1 MDHLSLFLSKLNQL
15 IWGPPLL
22 LLLVGTGLYYTFLL
36 KGLQFR
42 YLAYSLKLV
51 FTRHDDGDVE
61 GDVSQFQSLMTAMSA
76 TIGIG
81 SIAGVA
87 TAVATGGMGAIFWMW
102 MIGLIGMATKYAES
116 ILAVK
121 YRMHDEAGE
130 MSGGPMYYLE
140 RGLQWKG
147 LAILFAVAGVF
158 GSFVTGNMIQSN
170 SVADAVLNY
179 FPDSRIWVGVA
190 LALFTGVVLLKGIK
204 SIAWVSEYLV
214 PFMAALYMIGGL
226 LIIGV
231 NYKML
236 PQGIVNIFIAAFT
249 KQAAFGGF
257 LGSSVMLA
265 LRMGVVRGINSNEA
279 GLGSSPIASAA
290 AKTDRPGRQAMIS
303 MSGAFIATF
312 FVCTIT
318 GLVLSVTDV
327 LGAFST
333 SGQALNGSTMVIHSF
348 NKSLP
353 GSGWVVTVAII
364 LFGYT
369 TILGWAYYGEKCF
382 EYLFGKKSVSFF
394 RLFYTIVVI
403 FGAVVSLDMVWNFSD
418 ITNALMAFPNLL
430 GLLALS
436 LVVKKETVSFLQVLE
451 QEKQERLV
459 LKRS

>member
-1 MDHLSLFLSKLNQL
+1 MDHLSFFLSKLNQF

-87 TAVATGGMGAIFWMW
+87 TAVATGGLGAIFWMW

-170 SVADAVLNY
+170 SVADAVINY
-179 FPDSRIWVGVA
+179 LPDSRIWVGA
-190 LALFTGVVLLKGIK
+190 ILAVFTGVVLLKGIK

-226 LIIGV
+226 LIIGI
-231 NYKML
+231 NFKLL
-236 PQGIVNIFIAAFT
+236 PQGIANIFVAAFT

-312 FVCTIT
+312 FVCTVT
-318 GLVLSVTDV
+318 GLVLAVTDV
-327 LGAFST
+327 LGGFTA
-333 SGQALNGSTMVIHSF
+333 SGQALTGSTMVIHSF
-348 NKSLP
+348 NKTMP

-403 FGAVVSLDMVWNFSD
+403 FGAVISLDMVWNFSD

-436 LVVKKETVSFLQVLE
+436 MVVKKETASFLQVLE
-451 QEKQERLV
+451 EEKQKRLV

>member
-1 MDHLSLFLSKLNQL
+1 MDHLSFFLSKLNQF

-87 TAVATGGMGAIFWMW
+87 TAVATGGLGAIFWMW

-121 YRMHDEAGE
+121 YRKHDEAGE

-170 SVADAVLNY
+170 SVADAVINY
-179 FPDSRIWVGVA
+179 LPDSRIWVGA
-190 LALFTGVVLLKGIK
+190 ILAVFTGVVLLKGIK

-226 LIIGV
+226 LIIGI
-231 NYKML
+231 NFKLL
-236 PQGIVNIFIAAFT
+236 PQGIANIFVAAFT

-312 FVCTIT
+312 FVCTVT
-318 GLVLSVTDV
+318 GLVLAVTDV
-327 LGAFST
+327 LGGFTA
-333 SGQALNGSTMVIHSF
+333 SGQALTGSTMVIHSF
-348 NKSLP
+348 NKTMP

-403 FGAVVSLDMVWNFSD
+403 FGAVISLDMVWNFSD

-436 LVVKKETVSFLQVLE
+436 MVVKKETASFLQVLE
-451 QEKQERLV
+451 EEKQKRLV